1 MIGTTG
7 EPDCLVDLAL
17 AVRKK
22 NVADGRVAR
31 LLCRPALPGHFG
43 EFVASQVFG
52 IELYLNAARPRS
64 DGVFRGGELGGKSVN
79 IKYYTKHDGLLNMS
93 KDGKTEPDYYL
104 VMTGPKE
111 KAESSRGKTRP
122 WVIES
127 VFVFNAAALVRELL
141 RRNPTKKIGVAAGVP
156 KDLWEAAMIYPDG
169 VSSLLSV
176 TDVQR
181 GLLALFAADAVG

>member
-1 MIGTTG
+1 MT
-7 EPDCLVDLAL
+7 A
-17 AVRKK
+17 K
-22 NVADGRVAR
+22 NVLEREMTTIID
-31 LLCRPALPGHFG
+31 RPMEKGHFG
-43 EFVASQVFG
+43 EFVASQVFD
-52 IELYLNAARPRS
+52 IKLHESAAKKGS
-64 DGVFRGGELGGKSVN
+64 DGVFRSGDLGGKTVN
-79 IKYYTKHDGLLNMS
+79 IKFYTKHDGLLDL
-93 KDGKTEPDYYL
+93 KKKKEDGPDYYL